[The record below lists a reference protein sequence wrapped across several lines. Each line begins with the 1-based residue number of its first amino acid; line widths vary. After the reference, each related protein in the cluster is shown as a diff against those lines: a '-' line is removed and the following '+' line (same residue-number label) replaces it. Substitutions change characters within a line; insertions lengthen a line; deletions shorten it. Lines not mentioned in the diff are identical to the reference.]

1 MVPAY
6 YLFTFSLQVLL
17 AAVYKFSRTIVE
29 KFKSFKKKEEE
40 EDSDEN
46 DSLNSEDG
54 FNEIERSNLGASR
67 ILSRIRHSLL
77 NSFDVED
84 PNGIDGI
91 ERSNVGTSRI
101 LSRIRDSFL
110 NSFDAEDTNVNT
122 ESEENNHFCCFPC
135 FKNCCECH
143 GMNQD
148 VTHDCLEEERT
159 LNESCEGIFMK
170 ELGKEV

>member
-1 MVPAY
+1 MV
-6 YLFTFSLQVLL
+6 
-17 AAVYKFSRTIVE
+17 AVYKFFRRIVE
-29 KFKSFKKKEEE
+29 KFKSFRKKEEE
-40 EDSDEN
+40 DGSDEN

-54 FNEIERSNLGASR
+54 VNEIERSNLGTSR
-67 ILSRIRHSLL
+67 ILSRIRNSLL

-84 PNGIDGI
+84 PNGI

-110 NSFDAEDTNVNT
+110 NSFDTENTNVNT

-143 GMNQD
+143 GMDQE
-148 VTHDCLEEERT
+148 VTHDGLEEKRT
-159 LNESCEGIFMK
+159 LNEPQEGIVMK
-170 ELGKEV
+170 HIGKEV

>member
-1 MVPAY
+1 M
-6 YLFTFSLQVLL
+6 
-17 AAVYKFSRTIVE
+17 YKFSRTIVG

-84 PNGIDGI
+84 PNGI

-110 NSFDAEDTNVNT
+110 NSFDTEETNVNT
-122 ESEENNHFCCFPC
+122 ESEENNHCCCFPC

-143 GMNQD
+143 GMNQE

-159 LNESCEGIFMK
+159 FNESQEGIFMK
-170 ELGKEV
+170 HFGKEA

>member
-1 MVPAY
+1 M
-6 YLFTFSLQVLL
+6 
-17 AAVYKFSRTIVE
+17 YKFSRTIVE
-29 KFKSFKKKEEE
+29 KFKSFKKKKEE

-54 FNEIERSNLGASR
+54 INEIERSNLGASR

-84 PNGIDGI
+84 PNGI

-110 NSFDAEDTNVNT
+110 NSFEMFHSFNEEKFETSVHNVDA
-122 ESEENNHFCCFPC
+122 
-135 FKNCCECH
+135 
-143 GMNQD
+143 
-148 VTHDCLEEERT
+148 L
-159 LNESCEGIFMK
+159 
-170 ELGKEV
+170 